1 MTKHPLL
8 QSSPFRNASSVLSRP
23 RALSYSDCSEER
35 LETYWRRHDLSSR
48 SPPSDLKALQRSAS
62 LPAASWFVIIPTR
75 TNHTSYSEALT
86 GRGTGYDDNALEFR
100 PRKTLK
106 ETPVS
111 RWLGTSYSFC
121 VVTPIAQTWFKQLL
135 RVGVAQHIWS
145 RCSTLHKIC
154 TIFPSQVWKSRVF
167 LFSGKS

>member
-1 MTKHPLL
+1 M
-8 QSSPFRNASSVLSRP
+8 
-23 RALSYSDCSEER
+23 SYSECSVEL
-35 LETYWRRHDLSSR
+35 LETYWRRHGWSTR
-48 SPPSDLKALQRSAS
+48 SPPSDLKALQRFAS

-75 TNHTSYSEALT
+75 TNHTSYNEALT

-135 RVGVAQHIWS
+135 RVGVAQQIWS
-145 RCSTLHKIC
+145 RCPTLHKIW
-154 TIFPSQVWKSRVF
+154 TIFPSRVWKSLVF